1 MSRFPNQ
8 IIYKDKIKDFK
19 MEYRQV
25 VLPRAN
31 YNKFVQISRRKMR
44 RFIFTWLHMMHE
56 RSRSLEPNAD
66 ADEPIPK
73 RQELIEKFG
82 LPLPEDV
89 ERNAL
94 LCEDEWRDQ
103 VGLQLSTGWFHVG
116 GHPTLDRNVL
126 MFTRP
131 HHTDMVTEY
140 NLREEDFKDGVFLH
154 RDNTLRVWHWEEW
167 ADHWSEW
174 GEDSDVDMDDVEEG
188 DENADQGNT
197 NYDNPSS

>member
-1 MSRFPNQ
+1 MSRFPNEV
-8 IIYKDKIKDFK
+8 IYKDKIKDFK

-31 YNKFVQISRRKMR
+31 YNTFVQISRRKMSL
-44 RFIFTWLHMMHE
+44 FTASWLEMQYD
-56 RSRSLEPNAD
+56 RSRSVEPNGEAE
-66 ADEPIPK
+66 EPMPMRK
-73 RQELIEKFG
+73 ELIERFG
-82 LPLPEDV
+82 LPLPEEV

-94 LCEDEWRDQ
+94 LCEEEWRDQ

-131 HHTDMVTEY
+131 HNIDMVTEY
-140 NLREEDFKDGVFLH
+140 NLIEEDFMDGVFLH
-154 RDNTLRVWHWEEW
+154 RDNTLRMWHWEEW

-174 GEDSDVDMDDVEEG
+174 GEDSDVDMDAFEEG
-188 DENADQGNT
+188 DENSDQANT
-197 NYDNPSS
+197 NYDHTSS